1 MAKNAKELSQV
12 KARQTKLGKKSNE
25 ELIQI
30 VLKKDKIERNLNN
43 QIKNLKGEVNHLSTR
58 VKNFDSDMQGTI
70 QTLESYKDQ
79 VATLQEKNDTISIES
94 KDNYNLYINENQK
107 TVSLERKLET
117 WKTVACIMLVV
128 IIIGVII
135 VTF

>member
-1 MAKNAKELSQV
+1 MAKKLNETAIKG
-12 KARQTKLGKKSNE
+12 RQTKLEKKSYD
-25 ELIQI
+25 ELVQI
-30 VLKKDKIERNLNN
+30 ILKKDKIERNLNN
-43 QIKNLKGEVNHLSTR
+43 QIKSLKGEVNALSTR
-58 VKNFDSDMQGTI
+58 VKNFDSDMQGTM